1 MERAYSLIINNN
13 TRNLKIVTGWSKYY
27 FDFKS
32 LKILIFRLAHSSSH
46 FQRLLFIKLQDVT
59 LKAGI
64 NLFTCYYGNY

>member
-13 TRNLKIVTGWSKYY
+13 TRNLKIAAGWSKYY

-46 FQRLLFIKLQDVT
+46 FQRLLYTNQIGRNQLSNIQESSNK
-59 LKAGI
+59 
-64 NLFTCYYGNY
+64 